1 MEEMRGRWSPQPII
15 LPSWIFFHSIF
26 HSPMSQFIVQN
37 ALLIIIAVIAAVS
50 LAMPLIN
57 TRRFGPMVSSEQAVS
72 LINKQN
78 ALVVDVRAQ
87 KDYKR
92 VRIANSVNIP
102 ANEIQNRL
110 GELSKDR
117 TIIVV
122 DNSGNMSAAASKLLR
137 GVGFTKVYVL
147 DSGLV
152 GWMRDKL
159 PLES

>member
-1 MEEMRGRWSPQPII
+1 
-15 LPSWIFFHSIF
+15 
-26 HSPMSQFIVQN
+26 MSQFIVQN

-87 KDYKR
+87 KDFKR

-147 DSGLV
+147 DSGRV

>member
-1 MEEMRGRWSPQPII
+1 
-15 LPSWIFFHSIF
+15 
-26 HSPMSQFIVQN
+26 MSQFIVQN

-87 KDYKR
+87 KDFKR

-122 DNSGNMSAAASKLLR
+122 DNSGTMSAAASKLLR

>member
-1 MEEMRGRWSPQPII
+1 
-15 LPSWIFFHSIF
+15 
-26 HSPMSQFIVQN
+26 MSQFIVQN

-87 KDYKR
+87 KDFKR

-122 DNSGNMSAAASKLLR
+122 DNSGNMSAAASKRLR
-137 GVGFTKVYVL
+137 GGGFTKVYVL

>member
-1 MEEMRGRWSPQPII
+1 
-15 LPSWIFFHSIF
+15 
-26 HSPMSQFIVQN
+26 MSQFIVQN
-37 ALLIIIAVIAAVS
+37 ALLIIIAVIASVS

-87 KDYKR
+87 KDFKR

>member
-1 MEEMRGRWSPQPII
+1 
-15 LPSWIFFHSIF
+15 
-26 HSPMSQFIVQN
+26 MSQFIVQN

-87 KDYKR
+87 KDFKR

-110 GELSKDR
+110 GELSKDH

>member
-1 MEEMRGRWSPQPII
+1 
-15 LPSWIFFHSIF
+15 
-26 HSPMSQFIVQN
+26 MSQFIVQN

-87 KDYKR
+87 KDFKR
-92 VRIANSVNIP
+92 ARIANSVNIP

>member
-1 MEEMRGRWSPQPII
+1 
-15 LPSWIFFHSIF
+15 
-26 HSPMSQFIVQN
+26 MSQFIVQN

-87 KDYKR
+87 KDFKR
-92 VRIANSVNIP
+92 VRIVNSVNIP

>member
-1 MEEMRGRWSPQPII
+1 
-15 LPSWIFFHSIF
+15 
-26 HSPMSQFIVQN
+26 MSQFIVQN

-87 KDYKR
+87 KDFKR

-152 GWMRDKL
+152 GWMRNKL

>member
-1 MEEMRGRWSPQPII
+1 
-15 LPSWIFFHSIF
+15 
-26 HSPMSQFIVQN
+26 MSQFIVQN

-87 KDYKR
+87 IGLYR
-92 VRIANSVNIP
+92 GRTASAGNPP

>member
-1 MEEMRGRWSPQPII
+1 
-15 LPSWIFFHSIF
+15 
-26 HSPMSQFIVQN
+26 MSQFIVQN

-50 LAMPLIN
+50 LIN

-87 KDYKR
+87 KDFKR

>member
-1 MEEMRGRWSPQPII
+1 MTI
-15 LPSWIFFHSIF
+15 LSFSE
-26 HSPMSQFIVQN
+26 N
-37 ALLIIIAVIAAVS
+37 TGDIAVIAAVS

-87 KDYKR
+87 KDFKR

>member
-1 MEEMRGRWSPQPII
+1 
-15 LPSWIFFHSIF
+15 
-26 HSPMSQFIVQN
+26 MSQFIVQN

-50 LAMPLIN
+50 LAMPIIN

-87 KDYKR
+87 KDFKR

>member
-1 MEEMRGRWSPQPII
+1 
-15 LPSWIFFHSIF
+15 
-26 HSPMSQFIVQN
+26 MSQFIVQN

-50 LAMPLIN
+50 LSMPLIN

-87 KDYKR
+87 KDFKR

>member
-1 MEEMRGRWSPQPII
+1 
-15 LPSWIFFHSIF
+15 
-26 HSPMSQFIVQN
+26 MSQFIVQN

-72 LINKQN
+72 LVNKQN

-87 KDYKR
+87 KDFKR

>member
-1 MEEMRGRWSPQPII
+1 
-15 LPSWIFFHSIF
+15 
-26 HSPMSQFIVQN
+26 MSQFIVQN

-87 KDYKR
+87 RDFKR

>member
-1 MEEMRGRWSPQPII
+1 
-15 LPSWIFFHSIF
+15 
-26 HSPMSQFIVQN
+26 MSQFIVQN

-87 KDYKR
+87 KDFKR

-122 DNSGNMSAAASKLLR
+122 DNSGNMSAAAASKLLR

>member
-1 MEEMRGRWSPQPII
+1 
-15 LPSWIFFHSIF
+15 
-26 HSPMSQFIVQN
+26 MSQFIVQN

-87 KDYKR
+87 KDFKR

-102 ANEIQNRL
+102 ANEIQNPPAVP
-110 GELSKDR
+110 SKDR

>member
-1 MEEMRGRWSPQPII
+1 
-15 LPSWIFFHSIF
+15 
-26 HSPMSQFIVQN
+26 MSQFIVQN

-87 KDYKR
+87 KDFKR

-122 DNSGNMSAAASKLLR
+122 DNSGNMSAAASKLLC

>member
-1 MEEMRGRWSPQPII
+1 
-15 LPSWIFFHSIF
+15 
-26 HSPMSQFIVQN
+26 MSQFIVKN

-87 KDYKR
+87 KDFKR

>member
-1 MEEMRGRWSPQPII
+1 
-15 LPSWIFFHSIF
+15 
-26 HSPMSQFIVQN
+26 MSQFIVQN

-78 ALVVDVRAQ
+78 ALVVYVRAQ
-87 KDYKR
+87 KDFKR

>member
-1 MEEMRGRWSPQPII
+1 
-15 LPSWIFFHSIF
+15 
-26 HSPMSQFIVQN
+26 MSQFIVQN

-87 KDYKR
+87 KDFKR

-159 PLES
+159 PRES

>member
-1 MEEMRGRWSPQPII
+1 
-15 LPSWIFFHSIF
+15 
-26 HSPMSQFIVQN
+26 MSQFIVQN

-50 LAMPLIN
+50 LTMPLIN

-87 KDYKR
+87 KDFKR

>member
-1 MEEMRGRWSPQPII
+1 
-15 LPSWIFFHSIF
+15 
-26 HSPMSQFIVQN
+26 MSQFIVQN

-57 TRRFGPMVSSEQAVS
+57 TRRFGPVVSSEQAVS

-87 KDYKR
+87 KDFKR

>member
-1 MEEMRGRWSPQPII
+1 
-15 LPSWIFFHSIF
+15 
-26 HSPMSQFIVQN
+26 
-37 ALLIIIAVIAAVS
+37 
-50 LAMPLIN
+50 MPLIN
-57 TRRFGPMVSSEQAVS
+57 ARRFGPMVSSEQAVS

-87 KDYKR
+87 KDFKR

>member
-1 MEEMRGRWSPQPII
+1 
-15 LPSWIFFHSIF
+15 
-26 HSPMSQFIVQN
+26 MSQFIVQN

-72 LINKQN
+72 VINKQN

-87 KDYKR
+87 KDFKR

>member
-1 MEEMRGRWSPQPII
+1 
-15 LPSWIFFHSIF
+15 
-26 HSPMSQFIVQN
+26 MSQFIVQN

-57 TRRFGPMVSSEQAVS
+57 TRRFGPMVSSEQAVP

-87 KDYKR
+87 KDFKR

>member
-1 MEEMRGRWSPQPII
+1 
-15 LPSWIFFHSIF
+15 
-26 HSPMSQFIVQN
+26 MSQFIVQN

-57 TRRFGPMVSSEQAVS
+57 TRHFGPMVSSEQAVS

-87 KDYKR
+87 KDFKR

>member
-1 MEEMRGRWSPQPII
+1 
-15 LPSWIFFHSIF
+15 
-26 HSPMSQFIVQN
+26 MSQFIVQN

-57 TRRFGPMVSSEQAVS
+57 TRRFGPMVTSEQAVS

-87 KDYKR
+87 KDFKR

>member
-1 MEEMRGRWSPQPII
+1 
-15 LPSWIFFHSIF
+15 
-26 HSPMSQFIVQN
+26 MSQFIVQN

-78 ALVVDVRAQ
+78 ALVVDVLAQ
-87 KDYKR
+87 KDFKR

>member
-1 MEEMRGRWSPQPII
+1 
-15 LPSWIFFHSIF
+15 
-26 HSPMSQFIVQN
+26 MSQFIVQN

-87 KDYKR
+87 KDFKR

-147 DSGLV
+147 GSGLV
-152 GWMRDKL
+152 GWMRDKQ

>member
-1 MEEMRGRWSPQPII
+1 
-15 LPSWIFFHSIF
+15 
-26 HSPMSQFIVQN
+26 MSQFIVQN

-87 KDYKR
+87 KDFKR

-117 TIIVV
+117 TIIVG

>member
-1 MEEMRGRWSPQPII
+1 
-15 LPSWIFFHSIF
+15 
-26 HSPMSQFIVQN
+26 MSQFIVQN
-37 ALLIIIAVIAAVS
+37 ALLIIIAVIVAVS

-87 KDYKR
+87 KDFKR

>member
-1 MEEMRGRWSPQPII
+1 MEEMRGRWSPQPISY
-15 LPSWIFFHSIF
+15 LLGNFFQSIF

-87 KDYKR
+87 KDFKR

>member
-1 MEEMRGRWSPQPII
+1 
-15 LPSWIFFHSIF
+15 
-26 HSPMSQFIVQN
+26 MSQFIVQN

-87 KDYKR
+87 NDFKR

>member
-1 MEEMRGRWSPQPII
+1 
-15 LPSWIFFHSIF
+15 
-26 HSPMSQFIVQN
+26 MSQFIVQN

-78 ALVVDVRAQ
+78 ALVVDVRAR
-87 KDYKR
+87 KDFKR

>member
-1 MEEMRGRWSPQPII
+1 
-15 LPSWIFFHSIF
+15 
-26 HSPMSQFIVQN
+26 MSQFIVQN

-78 ALVVDVRAQ
+78 ALVLDVRAQ
-87 KDYKR
+87 KDFKR

>member
-1 MEEMRGRWSPQPII
+1 
-15 LPSWIFFHSIF
+15 
-26 HSPMSQFIVQN
+26 MSQFIVQN

-87 KDYKR
+87 KDFKR

-137 GVGFTKVYVL
+137 GVGFIKVYVL

>member
-1 MEEMRGRWSPQPII
+1 
-15 LPSWIFFHSIF
+15 
-26 HSPMSQFIVQN
+26 MSQFIVQN

-50 LAMPLIN
+50 LARPLIN

-87 KDYKR
+87 KDFKR